1 MTRVVGAD
9 VWKDGWVAVVTVDGW
24 IASIDAYESMS
35 DLAKAEAE
43 AEIIAVDIPIGLPV
57 APPRPADGAAR
68 KFIGARSSSVF
79 PTPPRD
85 VLEAETYQDALRLSR
100 KRYGIGLT
108 AQSYAL
114 RRRILETDN
123 VARSDQRLIEIHPE
137 VTFRALAGRPLSSS
151 KKSWNGHSERRRLLS
166 GVGLSLPDRLPE
178 PVGTVPADD
187 VLDAAAAA
195 WSAGRYAAGE
205 ARSLPDE
212 MPLPGF
218 GEVIWY

>member
-9 VWKDGWVAVVTVDGW
+9 VWKNGWVAVVTVGGW
-24 IASIDAYESMS
+24 IASIDAYDTMA
-35 DLAKAEAE
+35 DLAGAEAD
-43 AEIIAVDIPIGLPV
+43 AEVIAVDIPIGLPV
-57 APPRPADGAAR
+57 APPRAADSAAR
-68 KFIGARSSSVF
+68 RFIGARSSSVF

-85 VLEAETYQDALRLSR
+85 VLEAASYQDALRLSR

-114 RRRILETDN
+114 RSRILETDA
-123 VARSDQRLIEIHPE
+123 VARMDPRLIEIHPE
-137 VTFRALAGRPLSSS
+137 VTFRALAGRPLESS

-178 PVGTVPADD
+178 PVGAVPADD
-187 VLDAAAAA
+187 VLDATAAA

-205 ARSLPDE
+205 ARSLPGE

>member
-9 VWKDGWVAVVTVDGW
+9 VWKKGWVAVVTVDGW
-24 IASIDAYESMS
+24 IASIDAYETMA
-35 DLAKAEAE
+35 DLAAAEAD

-57 APPRPADGAAR
+57 APPRPADAAAR
-68 KFIGARSSSVF
+68 RFIGARSSSVF

-85 VLEAETYQDALRLSR
+85 VLEAETYQEALRLSR

-114 RRRILETDN
+114 RRRILETDA
-123 VARSDQRLIEIHPE
+123 VARTDQRLIEIHPE
-137 VTFRALAGRPLSSS
+137 VTFRALAGRPLNSS

-166 GVGLSLPDRLPE
+166 GVGLSLPDRLPD

-187 VLDAAAAA
+187 ILDATAAA
-195 WSAGRYAAGE
+195 WSAGRYAAGA

>member
-1 MTRVVGAD
+1 MSGPLR
-9 VWKDGWVAVVTVDGW
+9 VTV
-24 IASIDAYESMS
+24 
-35 DLAKAEAE
+35 
-43 AEIIAVDIPIGLPV
+43 
-57 APPRPADGAAR
+57 RR
-68 KFIGARSSSVF
+68 SVF

-85 VLEAETYQDALRLSR
+85 VLEADTYQDALRLSR

-114 RRRILETDN
+114 RRRILETDA
-123 VARSDQRLIEIHPE
+123 VARSEQRLIEIHPE

-151 KKSWNGHSERRRLLS
+151 KRSWNGHSERRRLLS

-178 PVGTVPADD
+178 PVGTVPAHD

-205 ARSLPDE
+205 ALSLPNE
-212 MPLPGF
+212 LPLPGF

>member
-9 VWKDGWVAVVTVDGW
+9 VWKNGWVAVVTVDGW
-24 IASIDAYESMS
+24 IASIDAYESMA
-35 DLAKAEAE
+35 DLAVAEAE

-57 APPRPADGAAR
+57 APPRPADSAAR
-68 KFIGARSSSVF
+68 RFIGARSSSVF

-114 RRRILETDN
+114 RRRILETDA
-123 VARSDQRLIEIHPE
+123 VARTDSRLIEIHPE
-137 VTFRALAGRPLSSS
+137 VTLRALAGRPLNSS

-187 VLDAAAAA
+187 VLDATAAV

-205 ARSLPDE
+205 ARSLPNE

>member
-9 VWKDGWVAVVTVDGW
+9 VWKGGWVAVVTVDGW
-24 IASIDAYESMS
+24 IVSINAYETMA
-35 DLAKAEAE
+35 DLAMGEAE
-43 AEIIAVDIPIGLPV
+43 AEVIAVDIPIGLPV
-57 APPRPADGAAR
+57 APPRAADSAAR

-85 VLEAETYQDALRLSR
+85 VLEADSYQDALRLSR
-100 KRYGIGLT
+100 KRYGVGLT

-114 RRRILETDN
+114 RRRILETDT
-123 VARSDQRLIEIHPE
+123 VARTDSRIIEIHPE
-137 VTFRALAGRPLSSS
+137 VTFRALAARPLTWS

-178 PVGTVPADD
+178 PVGALPADA

-195 WSAGRYAAGE
+195 WSAGRYAAGV
-205 ARSLPDE
+205 ARTLPDE